1 MFSDCCASL
10 WILNLSTELILVV
23 CHQSILSVDFVHQTF
38 LLTDFSFNNWPTL
51 SKSHYLKLMTGSD
64 STTANGNRFIV
75 SSFPLPMIIKDPRNS
90 FIPIFYRM
98 SLASSLLPPPCH
110 AYEKDLNLNDIPT
123 YNKWLLLSNAS
134 PTVSHLFWDVILLL
148 SLVLVVHLS
157 REVNLNVSFPLVHEL
172 KVEER

>member
-1 MFSDCCASL
+1 MNIEPQHRINSR
-10 WILNLSTELILVV
+10 

-75 SSFPLPMIIKDPRNS
+75 SSFPLPMIKRPPQFLHS
-90 FIPIFYRM
+90 YFLPHVTG
-98 SLASSLLPPPCH
+98 LVASSAPCH